1 MFLVGRHQFGFLT
14 GETVRPPLG
23 DALDRFW
30 KGEDSFIQ
38 SMLIN
43 SMELHIDKALLY
55 AATAKDLWDTT
66 QKLYSKCQNA
76 SRLYM
81 LRKQV
86 HDCKQGTLDVTS
98 YFNKLSLPWQEMD
111 LCRETVWDTPN
122 DSIQYA
128 RLEEADRIYDF
139 LKGLNFKFDIVC
151 NRILGQRP
159 LPSLMEVCYEVRL
172 EEDRKY

>member
-66 QKLYSKCQNA
+66 QKLYSKCQHA
-76 SRLYM
+76 SCLYT
-81 LRKQV
+81 LRKQA
-86 HDCKQGTLDVTS
+86 HECKQKTMDVTS
-98 YFNKLSLPWQEMD
+98 YFNKLSIIWQEMV
-111 LCRETVWDTPN
+111 LCRGIVWNCLSDG
-122 DSIQYA
+122 I
-128 RLEEADRIYDF
+128 
-139 LKGLNFKFDIVC
+139 
-151 NRILGQRP
+151 
-159 LPSLMEVCYEVRL
+159 
-172 EEDRKY
+172 